1 VRPTRRTAFKI
12 TRGSSVLLVGQP
24 QPQPFKYFAL
34 DVVGYLGKLP
44 TLILSTTL
52 EVFFQ
57 LHAPTDLPL
66 VRKPLY
72 PFFI

>member
-1 VRPTRRTAFKI
+1 MRPTRRTAFKI
-12 TRGSSVLLVGQP
+12 PQGSSVLPGQP

-34 DVVGYLGKLP
+34 DVVGYLGKLS

-52 EVFFQ
+52 EFFQ

-66 VRKPLY
+66 DRKPLY